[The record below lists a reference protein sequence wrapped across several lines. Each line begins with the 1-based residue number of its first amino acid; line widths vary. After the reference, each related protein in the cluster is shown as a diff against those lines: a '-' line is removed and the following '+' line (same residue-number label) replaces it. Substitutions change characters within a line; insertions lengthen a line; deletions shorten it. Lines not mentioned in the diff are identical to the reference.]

1 MISEKL
7 TVVASGGGRADGQSA
22 HALAHAVEITGQ
34 SKPKVLIATSP
45 KTTPETA
52 SRGALL
58 AHNLFVDQLGLET
71 ELLHKFDSMPTDEEL
86 TEKIEAADLLYICG
100 GDTDR
105 MMKIWRKTKIAQLV
119 SRQALA
125 GSLVI
130 SGISAGAIAPFTWG
144 HSDSLS
150 YRTVEPDEPWD
161 YIAVDGLSLA
171 NAAITPHHDSASI
184 MHGTRSSN
192 FLKMFATLAEAK
204 GTMHGFGIDNFAA
217 LQILDGKLSPVQSN
231 EGDRQI
237 HHFQMID
244 GVVTKNV
251 LGTDDVIRL

>member
-7 TVVASGGGRADGQSA
+7 SVVSSGGGRADQQSA
-22 HALAHAVEITGQ
+22 PALTHAVEMTGQ
-34 SKPKVLIATSP
+34 TKPKVLIATTP

-58 AHNLFVDQLGLET
+58 ARNLFVDQLGLDT
-71 ELLHKFDSMPTDEEL
+71 TLLHEFNSIPSDNEL

-105 MMKIWRKTKIAQLV
+105 MMKIWRKTVIAQLV

-130 SGISAGAIAPFTWG
+130 SGISAGAIAPFAWG

-150 YRTVEPDEPWD
+150 YRTEQPDEPWD

-184 MHGTRSSN
+184 MHGARSSN
-192 FLKMFATLAEAK
+192 FLKMFASLAETK
-204 GTMHGFGIDNFAA
+204 NTVSGFGIDNFAA
-217 LQILDGKLSPVQSN
+217 LQIQDGKLSPVHTN
-231 EGDRQI
+231 EADRQI
-237 HHFQMID
+237 HHYQITD

-251 LGTDDVIRL
+251 LSTDDVIRL